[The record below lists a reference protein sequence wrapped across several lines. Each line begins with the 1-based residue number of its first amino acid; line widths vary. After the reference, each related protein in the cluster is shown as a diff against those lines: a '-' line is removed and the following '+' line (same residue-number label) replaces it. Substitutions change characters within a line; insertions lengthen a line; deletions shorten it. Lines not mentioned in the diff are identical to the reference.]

1 MIIPLS
7 EGTFTVDDSKKFI
20 PFDLSK
26 DHLKDRPS
34 SLLVDI
40 VPFLVRTDNDLIVID
55 PGLGMQSAGGDFMII
70 ENIQR
75 AGFAAEDVS
84 MVLLSH
90 LHKDHTGGICYGND
104 PAFNLM
110 FPKATYYCQQQE
122 LDYAFFFFFSPSFV
136 QAKLRFL
143 KDTPQL
149 SLLKGDGKINE
160 AISFEI
166 SGGHTP
172 FHQVFTIKTKG
183 TTCFFGG
190 DVLPQPKQ
198 LQIRFNA
205 KYDYDGKAAAEKRIE
220 YGNRA
225 AKEDYTCLF
234 FHSAHMPMAK
244 VKTGGDGK
252 FILEKIPAEP
262 SDF

>member
-1 MIIPLS
+1 MITPLS

-20 PFDLSK
+20 PFDPSK
-26 DHLKDRPS
+26 DDLKDRPS

-40 VPFLVRTDNDLIVID
+40 VPFLIRTNNDLIVID
-55 PGLGMQSAGGDFMII
+55 PGLGMQSAGGDFMIL

-75 AGFAAEDVS
+75 AGYAAEDVS

-122 LDYAFFFFFSPSFV
+122 LDYAFSRKVSPSFV

-143 KDTPQL
+143 KDNPKL
-149 SLLKGDGKINE
+149 NLLKGNGHINKDI
-160 AISFEI
+160 AFEI
-166 SGGHTP
+166 SAGHTP
-172 FHQVFTIKTKG
+172 FHQVFTIRTSFA
-183 TTCFFGG
+183 TCFFGG

-225 AKEDYTCLF
+225 VKEDYTCLF
-234 FHSAHMPMAK
+234 FHSGKMPMAK

-252 FILEKIPAEP
+252 FLLEKIPAEFP
-262 SDF
+262 DS

>member
-1 MIIPLS
+1 MITPLS

-20 PFDLSK
+20 PFDPSK
-26 DHLKDRPS
+26 DDLKDRPS

-40 VPFLVRTDNDLIVID
+40 VPFLIRTNNDLIVID
-55 PGLGMQSAGGDFMII
+55 PGLGMQSAGGDFMIL

-75 AGFAAEDVS
+75 AGYAAEDVS

-122 LDYAFFFFFSPSFV
+122 LEYALSRKDSPSFV
-136 QAKLRFL
+136 KAKLRFL

-149 SLLKGDGKINE
+149 RLLQGNGQINKE
-160 AISFEI
+160 IAFEI

-172 FHQVFTIKTKG
+172 FHQVFTIRTSFA
-183 TTCFFGG
+183 TCFLEEMFCRNQNNCRY
-190 DVLPQPKQ
+190 DSMPNMIMMEKQQPK
-198 LQIRFNA
+198 
-205 KYDYDGKAAAEKRIE
+205 
-220 YGNRA
+220 
-225 AKEDYTCLF
+225 KELN
-234 FHSAHMPMAK
+234 M
-244 VKTGGDGK
+244 VTG
-252 FILEKIPAEP
+252 L
-262 SDF
+262 